1 MSNPTSMKKDD
12 FRKLIRDY
20 FSFSG
25 SERNGMILLCAVL
38 LVAIILNQVIDYF
51 DFKIPA
57 GQEEFIKLTYDL
69 DRRNLDENSLEKM
82 LFAFDPNTISDA
94 ELEALN
100 IPSKIKINLVRYR
113 QKGGSFQ
120 RPEDFRKLYGMT
132 DSLYNRLKPYIR
144 LTQKPSFTAMGN
156 SARVNRNFFEFDPNS
171 VTEEQLY
178 QLGFNA
184 FQTRNLLAFR
194 NKGGRF
200 HQKSD
205 VLKIFG
211 MDSVFYREI
220 KGFILITP
228 TQRQIMVEKVQ
239 PIIELNV
246 TDSAELTT
254 LPGIG
259 PVFAGRI
266 IHYRQVVGGFF
277 SIDQLQEVYGMTP
290 EKFLGLKSLVKTDPS
305 LITPLRLNFA
315 DYSVLNRHPYIS
327 SKQAGNIISWR
338 SAHGPFINMEILK
351 ENGIFDENAYNKVKP
366 YLTCQ

>member
-1 MSNPTSMKKDD
+1 MKKDD
-12 FRKLIRDY
+12 FRELIRDY

-25 SERNGMILLCAVL
+25 SERNGMILLCAIL
-38 LVAIILNQVIDYF
+38 LSAIILNQIVDYI
-51 DFKIPA
+51 DFKTPA

-69 DRRNLDENSLEKM
+69 DRKKLFENSSEKK
-82 LFAFDPNTISDA
+82 LFTFDPNTISDV
-94 ELEALN
+94 ELEALH

-132 DSLYNRLKPYIR
+132 DTLFNRLKPYIR
-144 LTQKPSFTAMGN
+144 LTQKPSMVKMGN
-156 SARVNRNFFEFDPNS
+156 EAKVKGNYFEFDPNS

-184 FQTRNLLAFR
+184 FQTKNLLAFR
-194 NKGGRF
+194 NMGGRF

-220 KGFILITP
+220 CDFIFISP
-228 TQRQIMVEKVQ
+228 TQGQIKVEKVQ

-266 IHYRQVVGGFF
+266 IRYRQVVGGFF

-290 EKFLGLKSLVKTDPS
+290 EKFLSLKSLFKADPS
-305 LITPLRLNFA
+305 LITLIRLNFA
-315 DYSVLNRHPYIS
+315 DYGLLNRHPYIS

-338 SAHGPFINMEILK
+338 SAHGPFIDMEVLK
-351 ENGIFDENAYNKVKP
+351 ENGILDESAYNKVKP